1 MLDSYKE
8 RYVAKLDEI
17 AASTVSDHGKGEQII
32 GLLNQIACEDSWDYA
47 EFVQECRLHPLVI
60 QLAAA
65 KDDVTTNYFREW
77 LPQAVH
83 LAELIRKLGTA
94 GGAERHRLAE
104 EIMKSIH
111 TEYGWNG
118 WFTTVLATLMRK
130 QLQHYTGARHDYAR
144 DIIDAASRLIA
155 LEPYSAES

>member
-8 RYVAKLDEI
+8 TYLAKLDEI
-17 AASTVSDHGKGEQII
+17 ASSSVSDHGKGEQII
-32 GLLNQIACEDSWDYA
+32 ALLNHIGADDSWDYA
-47 EFVQECRLHPLVI
+47 EFIQECRLHPLVI

-65 KDDVTTNYFREW
+65 KDDVTTNFFREW

-94 GGAERHRLAE
+94 GGAERHRLAQ
-104 EIMKSIH
+104 EIMKSTH

-118 WFTTVLATLMRK
+118 WFTTVLATMIRK

-144 DIIDAASRLIA
+144 DVIDAASRLIA